1 METMQPI
8 EGITPGMLWTFLGVL
23 IGLAAL
29 YVLYGKVRDTYRKQQ
44 EYKRMQNDPGNKLA
58 DEISAK
64 VMERLEPRFVEID
77 RKLAND
83 KAAIDSHTR
92 QIEGLVNRADGSEQG
107 IKALSRGVLALLN
120 HALHNG
126 NSDELEHAQQTLN
139 DYLIEK

>member
-1 METMQPI
+1 MEMMQPI

-29 YVLYGKVRDTYRKQQ
+29 YVLYGKVRETYQRNKQMKAS
-44 EYKRMQNDPGNKLA
+44 ENKLA

-64 VMERLEPRFVEID
+64 VLEKLEPRFSEIE

-83 KAAIDSHTR
+83 KATIDGHSR
-92 QIEGLVNRADGSEQG
+92 QMETLAKRADGNEDG

-126 NSDELEHAQQTLN
+126 NNDEMEEAKRVMDN
-139 DYLIEK
+139 YLIEK

>member
-1 METMQPI
+1 MEMMQPI

-29 YVLYGKVRDTYRKQQ
+29 YVLYGKVRETYQRNKQMKAP
-44 EYKRMQNDPGNKLA
+44 ENKLA

-64 VMERLEPRFVEID
+64 VLEKLEPRFSEIE

-83 KAAIDSHTR
+83 KATIDGHSR
-92 QIEGLVNRADGSEQG
+92 QMETLAKRADGNEGG

-120 HALHNG
+120 HELHNG

>member
-8 EGITPGMLWTFLGVL
+8 EGVTPGMLWIALIVL
-23 IGLAAL
+23 IAGASL
-29 YVLYGKVRDTYRKQQ
+29 YVLYGKVRETRSKL
-44 EYKRMQNDPGNKLA
+44 KKMNDPEGKLA
-58 DEISAK
+58 DEISTK
-64 VMERLEPRFVEID
+64 VLESLEPRFAEID
-77 RKLAND
+77 RKLSND
-83 KAAIDSHTR
+83 KAVIDSHTR
-92 QIEGLVNRADGSEQG
+92 QIDALSSRTDGSEDG

>member
-1 METMQPI
+1 MEQIKPI

-29 YVLYGKVRDTYRKQQ
+29 YVLYGKVRETYAKN
-44 EYKRMQNDPGNKLA
+44 KRMKDPGKKLA
-58 DEISAK
+58 DEISARVLEK
-64 VMERLEPRFVEID
+64 LEPRFSEIE

-83 KAAIDSHTR
+83 KATIDGHSR
-92 QIEGLVNRADGSEQG
+92 QMETLAKRADGNEDG